1 MNDPYTKKWLL
12 NDSKYP
18 PIACFVT
25 IATPS
30 CRLVSFSAFES
41 GMVGFVQFNV
51 SLSWFTVAYYVLFCC
66 FCYSHLSILF
76 ALVPSSVAI
85 ATSDVLLHF
94 FFFLRL
100 APSREEEKGEKEMR
114 LCVRLKRYGVV
125 LPRCVLMLH
134 HASLFFSLFALSTP
148 RWPHPSVI
156 FDGPFLPSQRPCWFT
171 DRLHNMQWA
180 GNSYACGCMLTCSLG
195 GRLQGCTH
203 AQQHASFVK
212 IPKPSRHAV
221 FRCQQLFL

>member
-51 SLSWFTVAYYVLFCC
+51 SLSWFTVAYYVLFRC

-94 FFFLRL
+94 FFFLTSCAQSRRGKGRKRDAFIREVEEIRGCVATL
-100 APSREEEKGEKEMR
+100 CADAASCLPVFLSVCPFYPSLTTSLGHFRRALPPQPEAMLVHRQIAQYAVGWEQ
-114 LCVRLKRYGVV
+114 LCVWMYAHMQLRRQVTRLYT
-125 LPRCVLMLH
+125 CT
-134 HASLFFSLFALSTP
+134 AAC
-148 RWPHPSVI
+148 
-156 FDGPFLPSQRPCWFT
+156 FLCENP
-171 DRLHNMQWA
+171 
-180 GNSYACGCMLTCSLG
+180 
-195 GRLQGCTH
+195 
-203 AQQHASFVK
+203 
-212 IPKPSRHAV
+212 
-221 FRCQQLFL
+221 

>member
-41 GMVGFVQFNV
+41 GMVGFVEFNV

-94 FFFLRL
+94 FFLRL

-114 LCVRLKRYGVV
+114 LCVWWEIRGRVATLCADAASC
-125 LPRCVLMLH
+125 LPVFLSVCPFYP
-134 HASLFFSLFALSTP
+134 SLT
-148 RWPHPSVI
+148 
-156 FDGPFLPSQRPCWFT
+156 T
-171 DRLHNMQWA
+171 
-180 GNSYACGCMLTCSLG
+180 SLG
-195 GRLQGCTH
+195 HFRRALPPQPEAMLVHRQIAQYAVGWEQLCVWMYAYMQLRRQVTRLYTCT
-203 AQQHASFVK
+203 AA
-212 IPKPSRHAV
+212 
-221 FRCQQLFL
+221 CFLCENP

>member
-94 FFFLRL
+94 FFVFYVLR
-100 APSREEEKGEKEMR
+100 PVEKRKREKK
-114 LCVRLKRYGVV
+114 
-125 LPRCVLMLH
+125 RCVYPWGWRDTGLCC
-134 HASLFFSLFALSTP
+134 HAVCWCCIMPPCFSLCL
-148 RWPHPSVI
+148 
-156 FDGPFLPSQRPCWFT
+156 PFLPLADHIPRSFSTGPSSPARGHVGSPT
-171 DRLHNMQWA
+171 D
-180 GNSYACGCMLTCSLG
+180 CTICSGLG
-195 GRLQGCTH
+195 TAMRVDVRSH
-203 AQQHASFVK
+203 AA
-212 IPKPSRHAV
+212 
-221 FRCQQLFL
+221 